1 MKRMKKMLLLL
12 GALVLV
18 LGGYTLMN
26 RQQETAPV
34 QEENGSFALT
44 AKTADDLT
52 GLEWAKDE
60 VSFSFT
66 RENDAWKMADNAAY
80 PVEQSAMDELVDEL
94 IALEASRKLDN
105 VTDAA
110 MYGLAEPAFS
120 VTAHWSNGTS
130 TTYQMGDETPFGDGY
145 YLALSDEAQTAYT
158 VSSSLSTMFNKTMDD
173 FAAMEDIPAVTKV
186 TRLTIGATFDASYKE
201 ESTTI
206 NASQHWYAA
215 DGRALDGVDDLVTD
229 AKAIAWSGLVEAV
242 ATEAQLTKWKL
253 DEASAVAL
261 AQYDGEEN
269 ATILFGTT
277 DENGNY
283 YARLPE
289 STMVYTVAADS
300 VSSLLNASPDSMI
313 SLALAETAY
322 TDLQEAV
329 FTIGDL
335 SHAVVPP
342 VETTKDETET
352 EEATEDPGEELWTQF
367 TALKA
372 NEHVAGAKAGETLL
386 TVSVTVKTGIHA
398 SFTFAAY
405 NADSYIVTDGERTML
420 TDAANVD
427 KLIRTIKSM
436 K

>member
-1 MKRMKKMLLLL
+1 MKRMKKMILLL
-12 GALVLV
+12 GVLALV

-26 RQQETAPV
+26 RQQETASV
-34 QEENGSFALT
+34 QEEAGTFALT

-52 GLEWAKDE
+52 GLEWTKDE
-60 VSFSFT
+60 ESFSFT
-66 RENDAWKMADNAAY
+66 REDDTWKKADNAAY
-80 PVEQSAMDELVDEL
+80 PVEQSAVDGLADEL
-94 IALEASRKLDN
+94 IALEATRKLDN

-120 VTAHWSNGTS
+120 VTAHWSDGTS

-145 YLALSDEAQTAYT
+145 YLALSDQTQTAYT
-158 VSSSLSTMFNKTMDD
+158 VSSSLSTLFSKTMDD
-173 FAAMEDIPAVTKV
+173 FAAMEDIPTVAEV
-186 TRLTIGATFDASYKE
+186 TRLTIGDTFDASYKE
-201 ESTTI
+201 ESATI

-229 AKAIAWSGLVEAV
+229 AKAITWSGLVEAV
-242 ATEAQLTKWKL
+242 ATDAQLTEWKL

-261 AQYDGEEN
+261 TQYDGEES

-277 DENGNY
+277 DENGDY

-289 STMVYTVAADS
+289 SAMVYTVAADS
-300 VSSLLNASPDSMI
+300 VSSLLNASPESMI

-322 TDLQEAV
+322 ADLQEAV
-329 FTIGDL
+329 FTVGDL
-335 SHAVVPP
+335 THTVVPP
-342 VETTKDETET
+342 AQTAEGET
-352 EEATEDPGEELWTQF
+352 EEAVEDPGEELWEQF

-372 NEHVAGAKAGETLL
+372 DEHVTGTEAGETLL
-386 TVSVTVKTGIHA
+386 TVSVTLKTGIRA
-398 SFTFAAY
+398 SFIFTAY
-405 NADSYIVTDGERTML
+405 NADRYIVTDGERTML

-427 KLIRTIKSM
+427 KLIRAIKSI